1 MPVMDEFKE
10 ERAALKHGTLK
21 EKLSYLWEY
30 YRWSAAAVI
39 LAAAALISLAHHF
52 ITRRNPAFYV
62 AMINAT
68 DMAPKE
74 SAEQG
79 FTAYS
84 GIDASRSEIIYDT
97 SMIIDF
103 HSMTG
108 EAYTSM
114 EKFMLLLTSAQLD
127 AVVADPS
134 VIQSY
139 AQNKAF
145 YNLSD
150 FLTPEQTAAYEPYF
164 YYVDYAAFDAI
175 DAARQA
181 HDDTFV
187 PEFSDPRRPEDM
199 EQPVPV
205 GIYVTDCPALTGRF
219 RFFSQNPELVLSVA
233 VNTKRPE
240 IASKYIDYLMAGH

>member
-21 EKLSYLWEY
+21 QKLSYFWEY

-39 LAAAALISLAHHF
+39 LGAAAVISLAHHF
-52 ITRRNPAFYV
+52 ITYKAPAIYI

-68 DMAPKE
+68 DTAPKE
-74 SAEQG
+74 PAEGG
-79 FTAYS
+79 FAEYS
-84 GIDASRSEIIYDT
+84 GIDTAHSEIVYDT

-103 HSMTG
+103 NTG
-108 EAYTSM
+108 NQETYTSA
-114 EKFMLLLTSAQLD
+114 EKFILLLASAQLD

-134 VIQSY
+134 VINNY
-139 AQNKAF
+139 ARDGAF
-145 YNLSD
+145 YDLSD

-164 YYVDYAAFDAI
+164 YYMDYAVAG
-175 DAARQA
+175 AAKEA
-181 HDDTFV
+181 HDDTLV

-205 GIYVTDCPALTGRF
+205 GIYVSDCPTLTGRF
-219 RFFSQNPELVLSVA
+219 HFFSQSPDLVLSVA
-233 VNTKRPE
+233 ANTKRPE
-240 IASKYIDYLMAGH
+240 MASKYIDYLMAGQ